1 MEILEVDS
9 TRGIKPALITL
20 LQDCVASG
28 ASVGFLP
35 PLQEERGLEYWQGIE
50 GELADGVRKLWVA
63 FDQHHLVGA
72 LQLALCTKANGGHR
86 AEVEK
91 LMGHSQARGKGVG
104 RALMQAMEQGARE
117 AGRTLLVLDTRVGDI
132 ASTLYR
138 QLGYQ
143 EAGQIPDFARNA
155 DGTLAATQFFYKQL

>member
-1 MEILEVDS
+1 MEIIEVDS

-35 PLQEERGLEYWQGIE
+35 PQPEELGLEYWQGIE
-50 GELADGVRKLWVA
+50 ADLADGVRRLWVA

-91 LMGHSQARGKGVG
+91 LMVHSEARGKGVG
-104 RALMQAMEQGARE
+104 RALMNAMEQGARD
-117 AGRTLLVLDTRVGDI
+117 AKRTLLVLDSRVGDV

-143 EAGQIPDFARNA
+143 EAGQIPDFARNG
-155 DGTLAATQFFYKQL
+155 DGSLAATQFFYKQL

>member
-91 LMGHSQARGKGVG
+91 LMVQPGPRQGVG